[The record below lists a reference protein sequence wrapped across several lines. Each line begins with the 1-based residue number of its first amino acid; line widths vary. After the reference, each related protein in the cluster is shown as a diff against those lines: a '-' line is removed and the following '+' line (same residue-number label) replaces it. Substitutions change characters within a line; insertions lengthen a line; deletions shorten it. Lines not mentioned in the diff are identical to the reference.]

1 MMIFCRADNG
11 RKSAYVL
18 RIPKALC
25 EERKK
30 PDEPCSS
37 GLCESVCCWNQSF
50 MNGDFLNGTVD
61 GFDHEIEF
69 LF

>member
-1 MMIFCRADNG
+1 MFDLFGIWTTSVIFLHE
-11 RKSAYVL
+11 V
-18 RIPKALC
+18 
-25 EERKK
+25 
-30 PDEPCSS
+30 PCKDIEGS
-37 GLCESVCCWNQSF
+37 GMSLAFPVLCESVCCWDQSF

>member
-18 RIPKALC
+18 RISKVLC

-37 GLCESVCCWNQSF
+37 GSL
-50 MNGDFLNGTVD
+50 
-61 GFDHEIEF
+61 
-69 LF
+69 